1 MAWILLTNDDGIK
14 ADSLQDLVS
23 ALYEK
28 GHKCVVFAPSENNSA
43 VSMKISLG
51 KPLTVTRIED
61 EREGIHQFSI
71 GGTPCDCVIAA
82 LDGGLQKLVP
92 GVIPK
97 LVVSGVNLGPNLSQD
112 AYHSGTIAAAR
123 EAGMYG
129 MPAIAS
135 SWSSFDPEG
144 MEIAI
149 DATIELIESAL
160 AILPDEPANLNRP
173 HVDVHAPHLTSWPK
187 ESQRKWED
195 GPINALRKSFAAG
208 EILLNL
214 NVPRGWNGSFAT
226 TRLGMRWYRS
236 AITFSNDTSTFQ
248 LGAAR
253 IDVDEVDRG
262 DVDSDIVGVASVTC
276 MPSWPQTHPLEMDMS
291 LLAWSLENSKS
302 GLPIWLEST
311 TIQD

>member
-1 MAWILLTNDDGIK
+1 MAWILLTNDDGIE
-14 ADSLQDLVS
+14 AESLQTLVT
-23 ALYEK
+23 ALHER
-28 GHKCVVFAPSENNSA
+28 GHGCIVFAPSENNSA

-51 KPLTVTRIED
+51 KPLSVTKIED
-61 EREGIHQFSI
+61 DRDRMHQFSI
-71 GGTPCDCVIAA
+71 GGTPCDCIIAA

-92 GVIPK
+92 GIMPK

-149 DATIELIESAL
+149 EATVQLVEAAL
-160 AILPDEPANLNRP
+160 AVLPDEPANLNRP
-173 HVDVHAPHLTSWPK
+173 HVDVNAPHLTSWPK
-187 ESQRKWED
+187 ETNMGWKD
-195 GPINALRKSFAAG
+195 DPIAALRRSFAAG

-214 NVPRGWNGSFAT
+214 NVPRGWEGKFAT

-291 LLAWSLENSKS
+291 LLGWALENSED
-302 GLPIWLEST
+302 GLPNWL
-311 TIQD
+311 

>member
-1 MAWILLTNDDGIK
+1 MAWILLTNDDGIE
-14 ADSLQDLVS
+14 AESLQMLVT
-23 ALYEK
+23 ALHEK
-28 GHKCVVFAPSENNSA
+28 GHGCIVFAPSENNSA

-51 KPLTVTRIED
+51 KPLSVTKVDDSRD
-61 EREGIHQFSI
+61 RIHQFSI

-92 GVIPK
+92 GLMPK

-149 DATIELIESAL
+149 EATVQLVEAAL
-160 AILPDEPANLNRP
+160 DVLPNEPANLNRP
-173 HVDVHAPHLTSWPK
+173 HVDVNAPHLTSWPSESKKRWK
-187 ESQRKWED
+187 ED
-195 GPINALRKSFAAG
+195 PITALRSSFAAG
-208 EILLNL
+208 EMLLNL
-214 NVPRGWNGSFAT
+214 NVPRGWNGKFAT

-262 DVDSDIVGVASVTC
+262 DVDSDMVGVASVTC

-291 LLAWSLENSKS
+291 LLGWGLENSNE
-302 GLPIWLEST
+302 GLPNWL
-311 TIQD
+311 